1 MERHHL
7 LISGEVQAV
16 GFRYFA
22 YDEANQLGLTGYVGN
37 LYDSRVEIEVQG
49 DPRQIQT
56 YIKILNEGNGYSK
69 VEDIEVEKIQLQS
82 EENSFRIVL

>member
-1 MERHHL
+1 MERYHL

-37 LYDSRVEIEVQG
+37 LYDNRVEIEVQG
-49 DPRQIQT
+49 DSRQIDT
-56 YIKILNEGNGYSK
+56 YIKILKEGNGHSK
-69 VEDIEVEKIQLQS
+69 VDDIEVEKAQLLDD
-82 EENSFRIVL
+82 EDSFRIVL